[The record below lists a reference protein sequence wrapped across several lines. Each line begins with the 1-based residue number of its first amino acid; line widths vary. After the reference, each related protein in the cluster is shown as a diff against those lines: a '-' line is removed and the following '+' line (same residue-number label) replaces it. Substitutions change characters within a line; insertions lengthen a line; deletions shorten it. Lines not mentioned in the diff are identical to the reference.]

1 MLSQSDPVLWDLYKK
16 EWARQEDGLELIPS
30 ENYASLD
37 VMAAAGGIL
46 TNKYAEG
53 YPGKRYYGGNEYVDQ
68 VEQMAIDRAKS
79 LFGAQFANVQ
89 PHAGSPANMAAYF
102 ALLQPGDKV
111 MGLSLSQ
118 GGHLTHGSPVN
129 FSGKYYKFI
138 PFNLHPETHRLDYDE
153 IARLAEAEKPKL
165 IIAGF
170 TAYPRQIDFA
180 KFRKIADSVG
190 SKLMVDMSHV
200 AGLIAGG
207 AHPDPI
213 PHAHVVTSTTHKT
226 LRGPRGAIIL
236 SPAEETAVAINKA
249 VFPGLQ
255 GGPLENMIM
264 AKAVAFREASQPD
277 FKTYAAQ
284 IVKNSQALSKALTD
298 LNFTLV
304 SGGSDTHLILIDLRN
319 KNLTGKE
326 AQNSLDAAAIT
337 ANKNTI
343 PNDPASPF
351 ITSGLRIGTPALTTR
366 GFKEKEMAHVAHWM
380 DLVLK
385 APADLAVR
393 AQVRKEIKALTD
405 QFPIYPG
412 LIKE

>member
-1 MLSQSDPVLWDLYKK
+1 
-16 EWARQEDGLELIPS
+16 
-30 ENYASLD
+30 
-37 VMAAAGGIL
+37 
-46 TNKYAEG
+46 
-53 YPGKRYYGGNEYVDQ
+53 
-68 VEQMAIDRAKS
+68 
-79 LFGAQFANVQ
+79 
-89 PHAGSPANMAAYF
+89 MAAYF

-129 FSGKYYKFI
+129 FSGKTYQFV
-138 PFNLHPETHRLDYDE
+138 PFNVHPETHLLDFDE
-153 IARLAEAEKPKL
+153 IARLADAEKPKL

-170 TAYPRQIDFA
+170 TAYPRTIDFSR
-180 KFRKIADSVG
+180 FRKIADACS

-207 AHPDPI
+207 VHPDPI

-236 SPAEETAVAINKA
+236 SPSEETATAINKA

-264 AKAVAFREASQPD
+264 AKAVAFREAAQPD
-277 FKTYAAQ
+277 FKHYAKQ
-284 IVKNSQALSKALTD
+284 IVKNSQALSKALMD
-298 LNFTLV
+298 LDFTLV

-319 KNLTGKE
+319 KKLTGKE

-366 GFKEKEMAHVAHWM
+366 GFKEKEMDAVAHWM
-380 DLVLK
+380 DRVIK
-385 APADLAVR
+385 APADLTVR
-393 AQVRKEIKALTD
+393 EAVRKEIKALTD
-405 QFPIYPG
+405 QFPIYPN
-412 LIKE
+412 LISE